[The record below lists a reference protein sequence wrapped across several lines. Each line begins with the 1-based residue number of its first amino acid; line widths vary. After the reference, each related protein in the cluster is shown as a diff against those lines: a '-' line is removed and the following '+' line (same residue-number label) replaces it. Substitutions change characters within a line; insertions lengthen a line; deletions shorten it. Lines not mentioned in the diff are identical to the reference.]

1 MQSEGTKEEN
11 MPKRKMKRKVRR
23 KARGRND
30 QNDSF
35 SLFGLAAAFAVIAAG
50 FAYAYGYFPESFNLA
65 NFELPNMNL
74 PEVPH
79 STEPTQSN

>member
-1 MQSEGTKEEN
+1 
-11 MPKRKMKRKVRR
+11 MPKRKTKKRTPRR
-23 KARGRND
+23 RTYENTYKN
-30 QNDSF
+30 QNEG
-35 SLFGLAAAFAVIAAG
+35 FGPLGLVAVLAVIAAG

-79 STEPTQSN
+79 STEPTQTN